1 MYPAR
6 PTHDAEKDMFS
17 LKLDYNRFLE
27 GMTLSESN
35 ETSSPTS
42 AYPDRLIG
50 EALILRDDLFGTSEE
65 GQEMHGASWLPIRRE
80 DGTAVRGGEMG
91 RSGEAAVLVE
101 WSVVGQAVED
111 IVRRAAQIA
120 SGAKRHAW
128 RHACRERRA
137 QHSLRTQ
144 QRMGPFT
151 ALLRDNDSTESSLS
165 SDDEGS
171 QGKKGMDILL
181 DQDGGGQLVVWK
193 GGKGN
198 SDERD
203 GARTGKRP
211 MLLLTQAGEEGS
223 LQHHGQDGFEDGSAG
238 GFMRVSSVTFA
249 DTKEEQPGDDSVGRG
264 EGEGLRGEHQF
275 DRSASVAASTV
286 SAMSSDAEGDT
297 DERNDMETDD
307 FYVRRKCIWDP
318 TLSRHCGFKGQ
329 YLAATSETDW
339 NFQSN
344 LGACAVCS
352 HLLDDTMREY
362 TMRLRFL
369 KRGSYQGIHIG
380 LTQMTKNDVFWG
392 KPSFH
397 DKVWWFDTSSGVI
410 FNGDERVTE
419 APSMHTDGTP
429 ASGRRNPA
437 RDRHA
442 LDAGDVFSFTL
453 DLGASETTG
462 GKWIVAVNGKTLA
475 KCDNVRGPVRFAVQ
489 MMSAGDAVADASY
502 KQTSDTASRAKRQRK
517 RERAEAAKS
526 MRTPVDLGAWH
537 HSSKHLDDEENESK
551 SDTGSN
557 VSTEPDMET
566 GQADYVLTPGGRFLG
581 KPVDDDS
588 IDELHRRAA
597 TLQAEIDAQVRFLR
611 NAWPASPEFAASPE
625 DRHSHQLRPKPP
637 RTCASSTNEETERIR
652 ENSMDVFRYA
662 DKDGSESLHMT
673 KNEPRA
679 TSLALVPR
687 EIRRHPSTHR
697 SSIEGQLVAGASQT
711 DSHKE
716 GRLVRVPSRPGRG
729 RGLDEQD
736 QQRPREEMQLWEPE
750 REKEESDHGHV
761 VAKVGEEE
769 RRAAVRKIEQGTKDL
784 RRMLW
789 RLTRLEE
796 QQRMAEEMSA
806 ETPAAQ
812 RFRAAKMQAEID
824 AMRAKIAE
832 REVEHEELEQ
842 ELQDRQYALAKSRHR
857 TTTTTRGKIMHDKLV
872 VHPLTEQQLIQQ
884 ADEKRDDAIEQRS
897 RMFEQTQV
905 RLRNTWLKIADTERD
920 IAKLKADEDAAEEL
934 RLRQL
939 KVSKTAPTAKQ
950 RAAAKEKALDHE
962 RQVRLRVCMHVD
974 ACVCCFLWTCVRAG
988 EPKRLTSMAWDTCEQ
1003 VLGLVK
1009 LIKRAR
1015 KTKENLLA
1023 TVRNLERESIRTTQ
1037 VLTSISAIASR
1048 QQKERDAEARR
1059 ERHDQGAFTPI
1070 LLTTAHQ
1077 SPGHHVYDRHEA
1089 LTQAERAA
1097 LTLAGR
1103 NARSRNL
1110 TPILASVQEDAQGLP
1125 EEHDTMPHH
1134 PGFRRAQMQWRASL
1148 KQQEAEAKKAA
1159 EKQRISHGYMRD
1171 DKQTTVVLSQPGT
1184 PAGGTPVSF
1193 ALSTPTFKLGTPL
1206 IPPTP
1211 AKALMGVST
1220 GTPVVE
1226 NQGQKK

>member
-1 MYPAR
+1 
-6 PTHDAEKDMFS
+6 MFC

-35 ETSSPTS
+35 GTSSPTS
-42 AYPDRLIG
+42 AFPDRLIG
-50 EALILRDDLFGTSEE
+50 ETLILRDDLFGTAEE

-120 SGAKRHAW
+120 SGAKTHAW

-171 QGKKGMDILL
+171 QGKRGMDILL

-193 GGKGN
+193 GGKGQ

-223 LQHHGQDGFEDGSAG
+223 PQHHGQDGLEDAGAG

-249 DTKEEQPGDDSVGRG
+249 DTKEEQPGDDSAGGG
-264 EGEGLRGEHQF
+264 EGERLRGEEQF
-275 DRSASVAASTV
+275 DISTSVVASVV

-307 FYVRRKCIWDP
+307 FYVRRKCTWDP
-318 TLSRHCGFKGQ
+318 ALSRHCGFKGQ
-329 YLAATSETDW
+329 YLAATAETDW

-362 TMRLRFL
+362 TMRLRL
-369 KRGSYQGIHIG
+369 LERGSYQGIHLG

-392 KPSFH
+392 KPSFR
-397 DKVWWFDTSSGVI
+397 DKVWWVDTSSGVI

-419 APSMHTDGTP
+419 APSMRADASP
-429 ASGRRNPA
+429 ASGRKTPA

-502 KQTSDTASRAKRQRK
+502 KQTSDTASRTKSQRK
-517 RERAEAAKS
+517 REREAKS
-526 MRTPVDLGAWH
+526 IRTPVDLGAWH
-537 HSSKHLDDEENESK
+537 HSSQRDDEENETK
-551 SDTGSN
+551 SDAGSN

-597 TLQAEIDAQVRFLR
+597 TLQAEIDAHVRFLR
-611 NAWPASPEFAASPE
+611 NAWPASPESAASPE
-625 DRHSHQLRPKPP
+625 DRRSHQLRPKP
-637 RTCASSTNEETERIR
+637 
-652 ENSMDVFRYA
+652 
-662 DKDGSESLHMT
+662 T

-687 EIRRHPSTHR
+687 EIPRHPSTHR
-697 SSIEGQLVAGASQT
+697 GSIESQLVEGARQT

-716 GRLVRVPSRPGRG
+716 SRLARLPSRSGRE

-736 QQRPREEMQLWEPE
+736 LQRPREEMQQLEQE
-750 REKEESDHGHV
+750 REKEEADHGHL

-789 RLTRLEE
+789 RLARLEE
-796 QQRMAEEMSA
+796 QQRMAEGMSA

-812 RFRAAKMQAEID
+812 RFRAACMQAEID

-832 REVEHEELEQ
+832 REVEQEELEE

-857 TTTTTRGKIMHDKLV
+857 ATTTTRGKIMHDKLV

-905 RLRNTWLKIADTERD
+905 SLRNTWLKIADTERD
-920 IAKLKADEDAAEEL
+920 IAKLKAEEDAAEEL

-939 KVSKTAPTAKQ
+939 KVSKTAATAKQ
-950 RAAAKEKALDHE
+950 RAAAKEKALDYE
-962 RQVRLRVCMHVD
+962 RQVRLRVCMHTD
-974 ACVCCFLWTCVRAG
+974 ACVCCLDLCARRGTQEADIYGVGHSCAGARASEADKTCTQDQRKPPG
-988 EPKRLTSMAWDTCEQ
+988 HCSQ
-1003 VLGLVK
+1003 S
-1009 LIKRAR
+1009 RAR
-1015 KTKENLLA
+1015 KHPHH
-1023 TVRNLERESIRTTQ
+1023 
-1037 VLTSISAIASR
+1037 ASLDVDLGHGV
-1048 QQKERDAEARR
+1048 QAAKGARR
-1059 ERHDQGAFTPI
+1059 RG
-1070 LLTTAHQ
+1070 
-1077 SPGHHVYDRHEA
+1077 SP
-1089 LTQAERAA
+1089 RA
-1097 LTLAGR
+1097 
-1103 NARSRNL
+1103 
-1110 TPILASVQEDAQGLP
+1110 P
-1125 EEHDTMPHH
+1125 
-1134 PGFRRAQMQWRASL
+1134 
-1148 KQQEAEAKKAA
+1148 
-1159 EKQRISHGYMRD
+1159 
-1171 DKQTTVVLSQPGT
+1171 
-1184 PAGGTPVSF
+1184 
-1193 ALSTPTFKLGTPL
+1193 
-1206 IPPTP
+1206 
-1211 AKALMGVST
+1211 
-1220 GTPVVE
+1220 
-1226 NQGQKK
+1226 